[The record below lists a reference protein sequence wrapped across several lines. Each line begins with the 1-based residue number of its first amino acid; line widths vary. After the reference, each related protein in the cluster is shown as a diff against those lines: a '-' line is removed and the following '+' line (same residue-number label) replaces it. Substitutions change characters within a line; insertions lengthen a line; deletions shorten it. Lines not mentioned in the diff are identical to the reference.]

1 MKAKPVR
8 IAGVRYP
15 SIEALRR
22 AVNAAVA
29 SGTIDTEFVRG
40 LVDRHPYADV
50 VRGAGIAHA
59 DIEVRGNGPCIV
71 ITRVDGSRM
80 ALCRD
85 RCIDEREYQRFSRA
99 CRVAAFDSVQAWR
112 QARFASGECLT
123 CALSGDELTP
133 DTADADHVRPW
144 TFATIVAAFRMRV
157 GIAATRAKSSDYDCP
172 VFVDPDIAG
181 AFRGFHDERAELRL
195 VRRDLNRGG
204 TWGWRA

>member
-40 LVDRHPYADV
+40 LVDRHPYAEV
-50 VRGAGIAHA
+50 VRGDGIERAE
-59 DIEVRGNGPCIV
+59 IEVRRNGPCIV

-85 RCIDEREYQRFSRA
+85 RCIDENEHHRFAQS
-99 CRVAAFDSVQAWR
+99 CRGAAFESVQAWR
-112 QARFASGECLT
+112 AARFASGEHLT
-123 CALSGDELTP
+123 CALTGDALTP
-133 DTADADHVRPW
+133 ETADADHVQPW

-157 GIAATRAKSSDYDCP
+157 GTAPTRAKSSDYDCP
-172 VFVDPDIAG
+172 VFVDAEVAA
-181 AFRGFHDERAELRL
+181 AFRAFHDDRAVLRL
-195 VRRDLNRGG
+195 VSRDLNRGA
-204 TWGWRA
+204 WRWRA